1 MVAVAAY
8 RTLSRVLPAYGVVR
22 RCAELSGEHTHRT
35 GPEGLLDGMTQPE
48 FAVLGPLALHRPGAA
63 ASLTAPKLRNLLT
76 LFLLADGPVP
86 ASQVRE
92 MLDEQHRWAD
102 QSGPL
107 HVAVHR
113 LRRWLRTNG
122 GHRLVLEPG
131 GYRLIVPPGSLD
143 AAMFRR
149 GYAEA
154 RAMPDQAP
162 KARALADTLTLWRGP
177 VVADAPGLREQYAAR
192 QLERLRREATVELAC
207 VSLATGQA
215 GRALPLI
222 ERITETSPYDEQL
235 HSLLALSL
243 AACGLQGEALA
254 AIARTRRALSV
265 DLGIDPGRHLREAQ
279 DHILRHRTG
288 LRPVS

>member
-1 MVAVAAY
+1 M
-8 RTLSRVLPAYGVVR
+8 
-22 RCAELSGEHTHRT
+22 
-35 GPEGLLDGMTQPE
+35 
-48 FAVLGPLALHRPGAA
+48 LGPLALHRPGAA
-63 ASLTAPKLRNLLT
+63 ATLTAPKLRNLLT

-86 ASQVRE
+86 AAQVRDL
-92 MLDEQHRWAD
+92 LDDGRGRVDRA
-102 QSGPL
+102 GPL

-113 LRRWLRTNG
+113 LRRWLRANG

-131 GYRLIVPPGSLD
+131 GYRLTVPPGCLD

-149 GYAEA
+149 RYAEA
-154 RAMPDQAP
+154 RAMPDRAA
-162 KARALADTLTLWRGP
+162 KARGLLEALELWRGP
-177 VVADAPGLREQYAAR
+177 VVADAPAPLREQYAAR

-207 VSLATGQA
+207 ACLTTGLA

-222 ERITETSPYDEQL
+222 ERVTELSPYDEQL

-254 AIARTRRALSV
+254 AIARVRHTLSA
-265 DLGIDPGRHLREAQ
+265 DLGIDPGRHLRDAQ
-279 DHILRHRTG
+279 DRILRRGSG

>member
-1 MVAVAAY
+1 
-8 RTLSRVLPAYGVVR
+8 
-22 RCAELSGEHTHRT
+22 
-35 GPEGLLDGMTQPE
+35 MTQPE

-63 ASLTAPKLRNLLT
+63 AALTAPKLRNLLT

-86 ASQVRE
+86 SSQVRG

-122 GHRLVLEPG
+122 GHRLVLEPA
-131 GYRLIVPPGSLD
+131 GYRLIVPPGSVD
-143 AAMFRR
+143 AVMFRR

-162 KARALADTLTLWRGP
+162 KARALREILELWRGP
-177 VVADAPGLREQYAAR
+177 VVADAPERLRDQYAAR

-207 VSLATGQA
+207 VSLATGLA
-215 GRALPLI
+215 GQALPLI
-222 ERITETSPYDEQL
+222 ERVTETSPYDEQL

-254 AIARTRRALSV
+254 AIARTRHALSA
-265 DLGIDPGRHLREAQ
+265 DLGIDPGRHLRDAQ
-279 DHILRHRTG
+279 NRILRHHAG
-288 LRPVS
+288 LRAVF